1 MGVRWTRVGIR
12 GTRMGSVGTKG
23 GGHRAD
29 RPEKNF
35 VVFAVCSLKRESFP
49 DWKRSQKC
57 ANFRCLRQA
66 ICLNS
71 STTILYLSHRLI
83 ICTCNVTVTR
93 IRIEHNSNLSLN
105 FYFQRLYKAEYLH
118 YMSIFSTK
126 IFRFERT
133 IQWYLSFLSRKR

>member
-23 GGHRAD
+23 DGHRAD
-29 RPEKNF
+29 RPEKIL

-57 ANFRCLRQA
+57 ANFRRLRRA

-105 FYFQRLYKAEYLH
+105 LSLNFYFQRLY
-118 YMSIFSTK
+118 
-126 IFRFERT
+126 
-133 IQWYLSFLSRKR
+133 